1 MNHATESESL
11 TPTPPWNPSAD
22 IATLRLRAELLSR
35 IRAFFAARQVLE
47 VETPALSAA
56 AITDPHLSS
65 FTTQYVGPGFSN
77 GRQMYL
83 HTSPEFPMKRLLAAG
98 SGCIYQLARVFRDGE
113 SGRWHNPEFTLLEW
127 YRVGFDHYRLMAEV
141 AELATILL
149 ADRWSLAAPEQ
160 RRYGELFEH
169 YLQIDPYGCTV
180 GELTACAT
188 NRHISTPTG
197 MPIDDP
203 DPWLD
208 LLLTHCIEPQLG
220 QGRLT
225 FVYDY
230 PASQAALARLRPG
243 QPLVGERFELYLNGI
258 ELANGFH
265 ELANASEQRRRF
277 DLENAKR
284 HALGLPVMPIDE
296 PLLAALASGLP
307 DCAGVALGFDRLV
320 MLAAGANSLA
330 QVIAFPWE
338 RA

>member
-1 MNHATESESL
+1 MIRTTAS
-11 TPTPPWNPSAD
+11 PTPIVAWSPSATL
-22 IATLRLRAELLSR
+22 ATLRLRAELLSR

-56 AITDPHLSS
+56 AITDPHLAS
-65 FTTQYVGPGFSN
+65 FATPYTGPGAAN

-98 SGCIYQLARVFRDGE
+98 SGCIYQLARVFRNGE
-113 SGRWHNPEFTLLEW
+113 AGRKHNPEFSLLEW
-127 YRVGFDHYRLMAEV
+127 YRVGFDHHQLMAEV
-141 AELATILL
+141 AELVTILL
-149 ADRWSLAAPEQ
+149 ADRWPLAPPEQ
-160 RRYGELFEH
+160 RRYGELFKQ
-169 YLQIDPYGCTV
+169 YLGIDPYCCTV
-180 GELTACAT
+180 TELVECAG
-188 NRHISTPTG
+188 RHPLSIPTG

-208 LLLTHCIEPQLG
+208 LLLTHCIEAHLG

-230 PASQAALARLRPG
+230 PASQAALARLRPD
-243 QPLVGERFELYLNGI
+243 QPLIGERFELYLNGI

-265 ELANASEQRRRF
+265 ELADASEQRRRF
-277 DLENAKR
+277 NLENAKR
-284 HALGLPVMPIDE
+284 HALGLPMMPIDE

-307 DCAGVALGFDRLV
+307 ECAGVALGFDRLV
-320 MLAAGANSLA
+320 MLAAGADSIA